1 MDPDLNKY
9 DLEHAVTAHSRMTQ
23 AEWERIYLDAWSLF
37 YTPEHMAT
45 ILKRAAATGVRT
57 WSILKLLVWFSTSV
71 AVEKV
76 HPLQGGVLRLK
87 DRRDRRPG
95 LRIEP
100 AWSFYPKFA
109 WETVSKTA
117 RLLALG
123 FRLNA
128 VRKRIEADPDKE
140 AYSDQAL
147 TPVRDDD
154 AEALELFTQNDA
166 ARGAVKRAQ
175 KLAELT
181 AAAGA

>member
-9 DLEHAVTAHSRMTQ
+9 DLEHAVTAHPRMTQ
-23 AEWERIYLDAWSLF
+23 AEWERIYHDAWSLF

-45 ILKRAAATGVRT
+45 ILKRAAATGVKT

-71 AVEKV
+71 AIEKV
-76 HPLQGGVLRLK
+76 HPLQGGLLRLK
-87 DRRDRRPG
+87 HRLDRRPG

-100 AWSFYPKFA
+100 VWSFYPKLA

-117 RLLALG
+117 KLLALG

-128 VRKRIEADPDKE
+128 VRKRIEADPNKR
-140 AYSDQAL
+140 AYTDQAL
-147 TPVRDDD
+147 TPVCEDDT
-154 AEALELFTQNDA
+154 EALELFTQNDA

-175 KLAELT
+175 RLAELT
-181 AAAGA
+181 AAGSA